1 VDGRDKPGH
10 DGGRSEGTAVSNA
23 AAVPSSVPSETVKR
37 RFHLPWREIALGVL
51 VVVLAYQVVIPFVMI
66 IWTSLKTARPGEPEF
81 LSLTFTLANY
91 VRAFGSASFW
101 RTTWNTLGFGLASTL
116 LAFVMGT
123 FVAWVV
129 ERTNTPL
136 ARLVGFMLV
145 GRVVI
150 PGVLIVIS
158 WILIASPN
166 IGLIN
171 QLSRDLFGVRNI
183 VNIYSFWGMVWV
195 QALEMVPL
203 IYLLLAAAFQ
213 AMDPRLEEAS
223 TMTGAGNFRTL
234 RRIALPLALPAIGA
248 ALLLL
253 FITAIETFE
262 VPLLMGGRAGVRVY
276 TTEIFYDTSRTPI
289 DWGLA
294 ATYSVAL
301 LAVAIVLLFFYFR
314 LIRHGERYQTI
325 TGKDYR
331 PRRIDLGGWRYLT
344 CAVSLV
350 LVFLI
355 TGVPFLMMLYASLLP
370 FYQAPGAAA
379 FESMSLAN
387 YWTLFQSTKTVLPMI
402 NSTILGPSVATAVVL
417 VVALIAYVV
426 QKTRIPGRKILD
438 FLGFAPIAIPSVVLA
453 ATFFWF
459 YLIVPL
465 PLIGTLT
472 IIGLAY
478 LTKYMPVALRFV
490 SASMMQIHSELD
502 EAAQVAGVPWW
513 RNFFKVILP
522 LLRPGLLAAWFWVMV
537 HAYRELTI
545 ALMLA
550 RSQNRTAAVV
560 IFDLWEE
567 GSFLLL
573 SAFGVLMFILLM
585 ALSAIAYAISRR
597 FGVREQI

>member
-1 VDGRDKPGH
+1 LSGVH
-10 DGGRSEGTAVSNA
+10 ETA
-23 AAVPSSVPSETVKR
+23 AAPPLSSPQTER
-37 RFHLPWREIALGVL
+37 RFFLGWRELTLFLLIAL
-51 VVVLAYQVVIPFVMI
+51 LAYQVVIPFLMI

-81 LSLTFTLANY
+81 LTFSFTLAHY
-91 VRAFGSASFW
+91 ARALGSASFW
-101 RTTWNTLGFGLASTL
+101 RTSGNTLSFALASTFV
-116 LAFVMGT
+116 AFTIGA

-136 ARLVGFMLV
+136 AKFIGFLLV

-166 IGLIN
+166 IGLVN
-171 QLSRDLFGVRNI
+171 QMARSLTGIRNI

-195 QALEMVPL
+195 QALELVPL
-203 IYLLLAAAFQ
+203 IYLLLSAAFQ

-223 TMTGAGNFRTL
+223 TMTGAGNWRTL
-234 RRIALPLALPAIGA
+234 RWISMPLALPAIGA

-253 FITAIETFE
+253 FVTTIESFE

-294 ATYSVAL
+294 SAYSMALVIVA
-301 LAVAIVLLFFYFR
+301 AVLLLFYFR

-325 TGKDYR
+325 TGKDFR
-331 PRRIDLGGWRYLT
+331 PRRIDLGSWRYVT
-344 CAVSLV
+344 CAISLLLV
-350 LVFLI
+350 LLI
-355 TGVPFLMMLYASLLP
+355 TGVPFLMMVYASLLP
-370 FYQAPGAAA
+370 FYQAPSAAA
-379 FESMSLAN
+379 FESMSFGN
-387 YWTLFQSTKTVLPMI
+387 YWALFHNTKTIVPMI
-402 NSTILGPSVATAVVL
+402 NSTILGPIVATVIVV
-417 VVALIAYVV
+417 VVALIAYFV
-426 QKTRIPGRKILD
+426 QKTKLPGRHVLD
-438 FLGFAPIAIPSVVLA
+438 FLGFVPIAIPSVVLG

-459 YLIVPL
+459 YLLVPL
-465 PLIGTLT
+465 PIIGTLT

-502 EAAQVAGVPWW
+502 EAAQVAGVPWS

-522 LLRPGLLAAWFWVMV
+522 LLKPGLLAAWFWVMV

-573 SAFGVLMFILLM
+573 AAFGVLMFLVLM
-585 ALSAIAYAISRR
+585 ALSSIAYLIGRR
-597 FGVREQI
+597 YGVQEQF

>member
-1 VDGRDKPGH
+1 MSALSTATPTRP
-10 DGGRSEGTAVSNA
+10 RSSR
-23 AAVPSSVPSETVKR
+23 SS
-37 RFHLPWREIALGVL
+37 FGWRSVVLALLIAF
-51 VVVLAYQVVIPFVMI
+51 LAYQVVVPFLMI
-66 IWTSLKTARPGEPEF
+66 IWTSLKTARPGEAEF
-81 LSLTFTLANY
+81 LDLTFTLANY
-91 VRAFGSASFW
+91 VRAFDSPSFW
-101 RTTWNTLGFGLASTL
+101 RTTTNTLAFALASTL
-116 LAFVMGT
+116 LAFVMGA
-123 FVAWVV
+123 FMAWVV

-136 ARLVGFMLV
+136 ARLIGFLLI
-145 GRVVI
+145 GRIII
-150 PGVLIVIS
+150 PGVLIAIS

-166 IGLIN
+166 IGLFN
-171 QLSRDLFGVRNI
+171 QIMLQVTGIRNV

-223 TMTGAGNFRTL
+223 TMTGAGNWRTL
-234 RRIALPLALPAIGA
+234 RRISLPLALPAVGA

-253 FITAIETFE
+253 FVTAIETFE
-262 VPLLMGGRAGVRVY
+262 VPLLMGTRAGVRVY

-301 LAVAIVLLFFYFR
+301 LLVAIVLLFFYFR

-331 PRRIDLGGWRYLT
+331 PRRIDLGGWRYFT
-344 CAVSLV
+344 CAMSLL

-370 FYQAPGAAA
+370 FYQAPGMATL
-379 FESMSLAN
+379 ESMSLAN
-387 YWTLFQSTKTVLPMI
+387 YWSLFQSSKTIVPMI
-402 NSTILGPSVATAVVL
+402 NSTILGPAVATAVIL
-417 VVALIAYVV
+417 IVALIAHFVH
-426 QKTRIPGRKILD
+426 KSRIRGRRLLD
-438 FLGFAPIAIPSVVLA
+438 FLAFAPIAIPSVVLG

-459 YLIVPL
+459 YLLVPV
-465 PLIGTLT
+465 PIIGTLV

-490 SASMMQIHSELD
+490 SASMMQIHNELD
-502 EAAQVAGVPWW
+502 EAAQVAGVSWA
-513 RNFFKVILP
+513 RNFIKVTLP

-573 SAFGVLMFILLM
+573 SAFGVLMFLLLT
-585 ALSAIAYAISRR
+585 ALSIVAYMVGRR
-597 FGVREQI
+597 FGVQEQY

>member
-1 VDGRDKPGH
+1 VTFQTA
-10 DGGRSEGTAVSNA
+10 RS
-23 AAVPSSVPSETVKR
+23 SER
-37 RFHLPWREIALGVL
+37 RFSFGWREATLALLIAL
-51 VVVLAYQVVIPFVMI
+51 LAYQVVIPFVMI

-81 LSLTFTLANY
+81 LSLSFTLANY
-91 VRAFGSASFW
+91 ARAFGSVSFW
-101 RTTWNTLGFGLASTL
+101 RTTGNTLSFALASTAF
-116 LAFVMGT
+116 AFVIGA

-136 ARLVGFMLV
+136 ARFIGFLLI

-166 IGLIN
+166 IGLVN
-171 QLSRDLFGVRNI
+171 QMTRSLTGVRNI

-203 IYLLLAAAFQ
+203 IYLLLSAAFQ

-223 TMTGAGNFRTL
+223 TLTGAGNWRTL
-234 RRIALPLALPAIGA
+234 RRISLPLALPAIGA

-253 FITAIETFE
+253 FVTVIETFE

-294 ATYSVAL
+294 SAYSMALVMVA
-301 LAVAIVLLFFYFR
+301 VVLLFLYFR

-325 TGKDYR
+325 TGKDFR
-331 PRRIDLGGWRYLT
+331 PRRIDLGRWRYLT
-344 CAVSLV
+344 CAIALL

-355 TGVPFLMMLYASLLP
+355 TGVPFLTMLYASLLP
-370 FYQAPGAAA
+370 FYQAPSAAA

-387 YWTLFQSTKTVLPMI
+387 YSALFHNSKTVVPMI
-402 NSTILGPSVATAVVL
+402 NSTILGPVLATVVVV
-417 VVALIAYVV
+417 VVALIAYFV
-426 QKTRIPGRKILD
+426 QKTRLRGRHILD
-438 FLGFAPIAIPSVVLA
+438 FLGFAPIAIPSVVLG

-465 PLIGTLT
+465 PITGTLT

-522 LLRPGLLAAWFWVMV
+522 LLKPGLLAAWFWVMV
-537 HAYRELTI
+537 HAYRELTV

-573 SAFGVLMFILLM
+573 SAFGVLMFLVLT
-585 ALSAIAYAISRR
+585 ALSSVAYVIGRR
-597 FGVREQI
+597 YGVQEQF

>member
-1 VDGRDKPGH
+1 MT
-10 DGGRSEGTAVSNA
+10 GTGYQ
-23 AAVPSSVPSETVKR
+23 PSTPSTLAPVR
-37 RFHLPWREIALGVL
+37 AGTGIHLGWREITLALLIVF
-51 VVVLAYQVVIPFVMI
+51 LAYQVVIPFVMI
-66 IWTSLKTARPGEPEF
+66 IWTSLKTARPGDPEF
-81 LSLTFTLANY
+81 LTLTFTFANY
-91 VRAFGSASFW
+91 ARALGSVSFW
-101 RTTWNTLGFGLASTL
+101 RTTGNTLSFALASTL
-116 LAFVMGT
+116 LAFAMGA
-123 FVAWVV
+123 FLAWVV

-136 ARLVGFMLV
+136 GRLIGFVLIARI
-145 GRVVI
+145 VI

-166 IGLIN
+166 IGLLN
-171 QLSRDLFGVRNI
+171 QLMRPLTGVRNV

-203 IYLLLAAAFQ
+203 AYLLLSAAFQ

-223 TMTGAGNFRTL
+223 TMTGAGNWRTL
-234 RRIALPLALPAIGA
+234 RRISLPLALPAVGA

-253 FITAIETFE
+253 FIIAIETFE
-262 VPLLMGGRAGVRVY
+262 VPLLMGTRAGIRVY

-294 ATYSVAL
+294 ATYAMAL
-301 LAVAIVLLFFYFR
+301 CAVAIVLLFVYFR

-331 PRRIDLGGWRYLT
+331 PRRIDLGRWKYLT
-344 CAVSLV
+344 SVVSL
-350 LVFLI
+350 LFVFLI

-370 FYQAPGAAA
+370 FYQAPSLAA
-379 FESMSLAN
+379 FGSMSFAN
-387 YWTLFQSTKTVLPMI
+387 YEMVFDSTKTIAPMI
-402 NSTILGPSVATAVVL
+402 NSTILGPVVATAVIFI
-417 VVALIAYVV
+417 VALIAYFV
-426 QKTRIPGRKILD
+426 QKTQVPGRKMLD
-438 FLGFAPIAIPSVVLA
+438 FLSFAPIAIPSVVLG

-459 YLIVPL
+459 YLLVPL
-465 PLIGTLT
+465 PVIGTLV

-490 SASMMQIHSELD
+490 SASMMQIHRELD
-502 EAAQVAGVPWW
+502 EAAQVAGVSWA
-513 RNFFKVILP
+513 RNFFKVVLP

-573 SAFGVLMFILLM
+573 SAFGVLMFVLLTV
-585 ALSAIAYAISRR
+585 LSVIAWLVGRR
-597 FGVREQI
+597 FGVQEQY

>member
-1 VDGRDKPGH
+1 MNGPGSDPRPSRLASLATQGDGSDKPALGFSF
-10 DGGRSEGTAVSNA
+10 G
-23 AAVPSSVPSETVKR
+23 
-37 RFHLPWREIALGVL
+37 WRELTLALLIAL
-51 VVVLAYQVVIPFVMI
+51 LAYQVVIPFVMI
-66 IWTSLKTARPGEPEF
+66 IWTSLKLARPGEPEF
-81 LSLTFTLANY
+81 LTLSFTFANY
-91 VRAFGSASFW
+91 TRAFASASFW
-101 RTTWNTLGFGLASTL
+101 RTTWNTLSFALASTL
-116 LAFVMGT
+116 AAFVIGA
-123 FVAWVV
+123 FIAWVV

-136 ARLVGFMLV
+136 ARFIGFLLI

-166 IGLIN
+166 IGLVN
-171 QLSRDLFGVRNI
+171 QMALKFFGVRNI
-183 VNIYSFWGMVWV
+183 VNVYSFWGMVWV

-203 IYLLLAAAFQ
+203 IYLLLSAAFQ
-213 AMDPRLEEAS
+213 SMDPRLEEAS
-223 TMTGAGNFRTL
+223 TMTGAGTWRTL
-234 RRIALPLALPAIGA
+234 RRISMPLALPAIGA

-253 FITAIETFE
+253 FVTTIETLE

-294 ATYSVAL
+294 SAYSMAL
-301 LAVAIVLLFFYFR
+301 VLVAIVLLFLYFR

-325 TGKDYR
+325 TGKDFR
-331 PRRIDLGGWRYLT
+331 PHRIDLGAWRYLT
-344 CAVSLV
+344 CAIALLLV
-350 LVFLI
+350 LLI

-370 FYQAPGAAA
+370 FYQAPSAAA
-379 FESMSLAN
+379 FESMSFVN
-387 YWTLFQSTKTVLPMI
+387 YWALFHNTKTITPMI
-402 NSTILGPSVATAVVL
+402 NSTILGPVVATAVVL
-417 VVALIAYVV
+417 VVSLIAYFVH
-426 QKTRIPGRKILD
+426 KTKIKGRHLLD
-438 FLGFAPIAIPSVVLA
+438 FLGFAPIAIPSVVLG

-459 YLIVPL
+459 YLLVPL
-465 PLIGTLT
+465 PIIGTLT

-513 RNFFKVILP
+513 RNFFRVILP
-522 LLRPGLLAAWFWVMV
+522 LLKPGLLAAWFWVMV
-537 HAYRELTI
+537 HAYRELTV

-560 IFDLWEE
+560 IFDLWED

-573 SAFGVLMFILLM
+573 SAFGVIMFLILT
-585 ALSAIAYAISRR
+585 ALSAIAYLIGRR
-597 FGVREQI
+597 FGVQEQF